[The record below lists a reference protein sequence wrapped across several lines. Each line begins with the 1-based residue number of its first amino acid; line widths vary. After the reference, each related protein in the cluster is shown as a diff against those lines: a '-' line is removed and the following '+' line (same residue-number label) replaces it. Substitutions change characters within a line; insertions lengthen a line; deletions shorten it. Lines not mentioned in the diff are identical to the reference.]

1 MTIELTTEEE
11 EALLRL
17 YPQRNP
23 PSSFANGDGRT
34 LAVLARSIR
43 AARKPTPKLVV
54 ALGEGDYT
62 LTFDGDRWS
71 WEDGYR
77 TVHIKRGIFG
87 HLATRLWNVE
97 NPEHRIVEVTED
109 E

>member
-1 MTIELTTEEE
+1 MTELTTGEED
-11 EALLRL
+11 ALLRL
-17 YPQRNP
+17 YPQGNRA
-23 PSSFANGDGRT
+23 SFYANDDGRI
-34 LAVLARSIR
+34 LAVLARRIR
-43 AARKPTPKLVV
+43 EARKPTPTLVV
-54 ALGEGDYT
+54 STVRGDRT
-62 LTFDGDRWS
+62 LAFDGDHWY